1 MQWFTVA
8 EEEEEEVE
16 ERALE
21 ATERTEELREHTEDT
36 FRKEPVRWVLRNGR
50 LDSSTDLNG
59 RRGDL
64 GLWDGGDS
72 PEYLK
77 IDYFKWRWGVHR
89 SLVFFS

>member
-1 MQWFTVA
+1 M
-8 EEEEEEVE
+8 E

-36 FRKEPVRWVLRNGR
+36 FREEPVRWVLRNGR

-72 PEYLK
+72 PENLK
-77 IDYFKWRWGVHR
+77 RDYFFISPG
-89 SLVFFS
+89 LYDLFSNAIFLSGP